1 VGRLSA
7 GLVGV
12 LGEGT
17 GGVSLPMGSFDDKRV
32 SPRIPAKVPITVE
45 GRDSETNPVREET
58 YTLLINESG
67 ALIALAANF
76 RLNEA
81 VRVTNR
87 LTGEKTE
94 GRIVWRSAEPLD
106 ARWSYGIA
114 LLDAPP
120 DFWRRPK

>member
-1 VGRLSA
+1 
-7 GLVGV
+7 
-12 LGEGT
+12 
-17 GGVSLPMGSFDDKRV
+17 MGSFDDKRV

-114 LLDAPP
+114 LLHAPP
-120 DFWRRPK
+120 DFWRQPK